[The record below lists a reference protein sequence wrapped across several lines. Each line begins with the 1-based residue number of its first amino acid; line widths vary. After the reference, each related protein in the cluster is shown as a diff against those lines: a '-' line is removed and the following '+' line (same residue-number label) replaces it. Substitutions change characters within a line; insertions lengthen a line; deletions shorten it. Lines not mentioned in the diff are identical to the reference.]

1 MKFLVFR
8 HVPHE
13 HLGTIEKILEKA
25 GIGHEYVDLFHGA
38 GPPLTLEGYSGL
50 VVMGGPMSVNETDR
64 YPFLTLEEQLVQEAL
79 EKGLPVL
86 GICLGAQLLAK
97 ALGARVRPNP
107 RKEIGWYPLHLT
119 QEGRRG
125 DPLFRSFGPEEMV
138 FQWHGETF
146 NLPRGAV
153 HLASS
158 PLCANQAFRYG
169 RTAYGLQFHLEVT
182 KQMIEEWLEVSEN
195 CAELQA
201 LSARVLPAGII
212 RDTRRFIE
220 RLEQLAEEAFG
231 AFFKLTTP
239 V

>member
-1 MKFLVFR
+1 MKLLVFR

-13 HLGTIEKILEKA
+13 HLGTIERILEEA
-25 GIGHEYVDLFHGA
+25 GIGHEYVDLFQGA
-38 GPPLTLEGYSGL
+38 SPPLTLEGYSGL
-50 VVMGGPMSVNETDR
+50 VVMGGPMSVNEADR
-64 YPFLTLEEQLVQEAL
+64 YPFLTLEEQLLREAL
-79 EKGLPVL
+79 EKELPVL

-97 ALGARVRPNP
+97 ALGARVRQNP
-107 RKEIGWYPLHLT
+107 RKEVGWYPLHLT
-119 QEGRRG
+119 QEGRR
-125 DPLFRSFGPEEMV
+125 DSLFGSFGPEEMV

-146 NLPRGAV
+146 DLPRGAV

-169 RTAYGLQFHLEVT
+169 RAYGFQFHLEVT
-182 KQMIEEWLEVSEN
+182 KRMIEEWLEVPEN

-201 LSARVLPAGII
+201 LSARISPAGII
-212 RDTRRFIE
+212 RDTLRFIE